1 MQDEDRQ
8 SESFGDAATAIW
20 PPAGTAPASG
30 RKRAEITLHQLRI
43 FWAIARA
50 ETLTAAAKRLG
61 MAQPSMSQQLSKL
74 ETTIG
79 ARLFHRRSNELVLT
93 EAGEYLL
100 PRAEHLLRAMNELEE
115 GLHEYGAGQRT
126 TVRLAGINSVL
137 RVLLPR
143 AMNAVQARFPGAEF
157 DIQEG
162 APNDILNML
171 YGRSI
176 NVGLLAANSV
186 AEAGVGFLQLP
197 VMEDPYVL
205 VVPEWLDLDRVTQ
218 LSDLDEAGRATL
230 NNAVQFAFGTQ
241 HARRVEDWFSALLP
255 QHRIV
260 AQCRSF
266 EVAVGLVRA
275 GAGVCLAPAL
285 STLSDSGTLDG
296 IRLYR
301 VNEPPRRLVALVAS
315 QYRRQEPYA
324 SVIEALQT
332 VAAAQALPEIRP
344 TPPFL
349 AHSPAI
355 GIHR

>member
-1 MQDEDRQ
+1 MHDDEQADAPGDPNAPQGWSLAGPGKDR
-8 SESFGDAATAIW
+8 
-20 PPAGTAPASG
+20 
-30 RKRAEITLHQLRI
+30 RRAEITLHQLRI

-100 PRAEHLLRAMNELEE
+100 PRAEHLLRTMNELEE

-126 TVRLAGINSVL
+126 TLRLAGINSVL

-186 AEAGVGFLQLP
+186 AEAGVGFLQVP
-197 VMEDPYVL
+197 IMEDPYVL
-205 VVPEWLDLDRVTQ
+205 VVPAALDLDGVADPA
-218 LSDLDEAGRATL
+218 DLDAGSRAIL
-230 NNAVQFAFGTQ
+230 NSAVQFAFGTQ
-241 HARRVEDWFSALLP
+241 HARRVEDWFASVLP
-255 QHRIV
+255 RHRIV

-266 EVAVGLVRA
+266 EVAVGLARA

-285 STLSDSGTLDG
+285 STLSDGAALDG
-296 IRLYR
+296 IRLYA

-324 SVIEALQT
+324 GLIEALQ
-332 VAAAQALPEIRP
+332 AAGAAQSLPEIRP

-349 AHSPAI
+349 ENLPAI
-355 GIHR
+355 GIHRP